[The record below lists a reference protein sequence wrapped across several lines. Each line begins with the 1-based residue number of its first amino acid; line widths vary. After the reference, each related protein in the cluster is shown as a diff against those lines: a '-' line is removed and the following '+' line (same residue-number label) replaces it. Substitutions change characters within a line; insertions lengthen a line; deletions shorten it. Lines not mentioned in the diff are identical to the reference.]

1 MLQMLQMLQ
10 MLHFAHRFVFLIFYI
25 FKRKNINIF
34 IYKYLYIPKK
44 SFLLPPF
51 NKSKQSTLRPI
62 TLHQPP
68 KIKSN
73 KSNKS
78 NICNICNFC
87 NFCNF

>member
-1 MLQMLQMLQ
+1 MLLRAKLTFRMVTIVTNVTNVTNVT
-10 MLHFAHRFVFLIFYI
+10 FCASFCFSCFL
-25 FKRKNINIF
+25 
-34 IYKYLYIPKK
+34 YLYIPKK

-78 NICNICNFC
+78 NICNI
-87 NFCNF
+87 